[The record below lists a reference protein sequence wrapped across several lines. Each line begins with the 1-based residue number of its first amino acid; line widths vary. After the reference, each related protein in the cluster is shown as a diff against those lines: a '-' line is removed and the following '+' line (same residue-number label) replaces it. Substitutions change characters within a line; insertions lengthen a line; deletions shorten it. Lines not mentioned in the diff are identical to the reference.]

1 MEDDKHQQAEFVYEM
16 QILERHLDSLGHV
29 NNATYLEI
37 YEEARWDILTKSDR
51 GVDYIQKNKIGPVVL
66 DLQITYKKELRNREQ
81 IQVKSHFVGHKN
93 KLVMSFHQEIYNRE
107 NQLVSNIDLSIGVMD
122 LEKRKLVTPSADW
135 IAAIGGAS

>member
-1 MEDDKHQQAEFVYEM
+1 
-16 QILERHLDSLGHV
+16 
-29 NNATYLEI
+29 TYLEI